1 MLALL
6 LASGCHEAPSLT
18 ARWRSD
24 PDQAAAEIAALPP
37 TEQLAAVET
46 ILLVD
51 PAGVG
56 PLCGVLPEGDARLRC
71 RTVQTR
77 PHLWRGDAVPATTA
91 LPSPLAGTPPS
102 TGRCDDL
109 ANPTVCWSRHAV
121 GRASAGDAGGA
132 AGGCLAIA
140 AEPWRSEC
148 MFQSAETLLEARG
161 LDRYPDAVSLCA
173 LSEAF
178 VTDCLE
184 HGVAQ
189 LAARAPATPGGDWQ
203 PVRAAAE
210 MITAHWQDIAP
221 RQGRQQREALWAL
234 ASALVYVEAP
244 TISSAPLEVLPVEA
258 HPHIR
263 AAMAWRLLR
272 LSDSADLDTLTARL
286 ADTPLEDSMPPA
298 RQPRALVGLP
308 DSWGDAVPPVDAK
321 TTTWM
326 GISTRVVSPEA
337 TVDGT
342 IALLEAAARQP
353 GREDLIG
360 QALAHTDPLVAWTA
374 QRLRDPQR

>member
-6 LASGCHEAPSLT
+6 LAVGCSGAPSLT
-18 ARWRSD
+18 ERWRAD
-24 PDQAAAEIAALPP
+24 PDRVAAEVAALPP
-37 TEQLAAVET
+37 TEQLAAVES
-46 ILLVD
+46 ILLTD

-56 PLCGVLPEGDARLRC
+56 RLCGSLPEGDARLRC

-77 PHLWRGDAVPATTA
+77 PHLWRGDAVPPPA
-91 LPSPLAGTPPS
+91 LPSPLADTPPS

-109 ANPTVCWSRHAV
+109 DNPTVCWSRHAA
-121 GRASAGDAGGA
+121 GRASAGDAQGA
-132 AGGCLAIA
+132 AAGCHAIA
-140 AEPWRSEC
+140 AGQWRAEC
-148 MFQSAETLLEARG
+148 MFQSAETLLESRG
-161 LDRYPDAVSLCA
+161 PDLYSDAVSLCA
-173 LSEAF
+173 LSGAF

-189 LAARAPATPGGDWQ
+189 LAGRAPATPGGDWQ
-203 PVRAAAE
+203 PIRAAAE

-244 TISSAPLEVLPVEA
+244 TVSSAPLAVLPLEA

-263 AAMAWRLLR
+263 AAMAWRLLH
-272 LSDSADLDTLTARL
+272 LSSSADLSTLTARL
-286 ADTPLEDSMPPA
+286 ADAPSADSMPPV
-298 RQPRALVGLP
+298 RQPRALVGLL
-308 DSWGDAVPPVDAK
+308 DTWGEAVPPETAT

-326 GISTRVVSPEA
+326 GISTRVVSTEA

-353 GREDLIG
+353 GQDHLIK
-360 QALAHTDPLVAWTA
+360 QALAHADPLVVWTA